1 MHPEFAP
8 DPARTAIESHRFSMP
23 VVRELF
29 PPGAARHRSQRAL
42 VVASLMRCEREDP
55 SRRWA

>member
-1 MHPEFAP
+1 
-8 DPARTAIESHRFSMP
+8 MP
-23 VVRELF
+23 VVRELL

-42 VVASLMRCEREDP
+42 VVASLMRCECEEP